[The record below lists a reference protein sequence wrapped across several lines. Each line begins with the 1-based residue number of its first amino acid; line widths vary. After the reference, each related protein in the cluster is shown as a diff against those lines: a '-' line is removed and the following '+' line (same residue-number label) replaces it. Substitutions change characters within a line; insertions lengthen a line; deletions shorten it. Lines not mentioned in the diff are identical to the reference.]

1 MPCYVALM
9 LFIFIPSMVHT
20 WESIGQVVI
29 VPNLVNLSFDP
40 SGNLA
45 LVAAN
50 GVFLLNNQIKSS
62 NNSGVSFDSSCI
74 INSMFFLLIF
84 YF

>member
-1 MPCYVALM
+1 
-9 LFIFIPSMVHT
+9 MVHT

-50 GVFLLNNQIKSS
+50 GVFLLNNQTRST
-62 NNSGVSFDSSCI
+62 NNSGVALDSSCI
-74 INSMFFLLIF
+74 INSKILLLKFCSYLLPLFYYFF
-84 YF
+84 